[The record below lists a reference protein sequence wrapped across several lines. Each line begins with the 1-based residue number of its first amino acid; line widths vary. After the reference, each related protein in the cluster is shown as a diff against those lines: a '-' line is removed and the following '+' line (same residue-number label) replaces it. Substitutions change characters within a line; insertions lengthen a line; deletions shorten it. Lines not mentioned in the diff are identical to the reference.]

1 MMQKTFWTRVM
12 LSKNEPVSD
21 WVTTALLHLVVTF
34 IITFP
39 SILSFHSHFI
49 GGPRGDKFQFIW
61 NFWWVKHALF
71 NLHRLPFYCDIQ
83 YYPTGVSLAL
93 HDMAYF
99 WTALS
104 IPLQYF
110 LDPRIIL
117 NLFLI
122 LCFPLNGLAFYRLAR
137 EITKDHRGAIAGS
150 LIFAYSPYLIGR
162 FHVCHIQYLGV
173 FFIPL
178 FILEL
183 WRYHHSPRTIFLIKA
198 GIYLSLT
205 SLISYYYGVAL
216 TLILLSF
223 LFYQTISSKTR
234 WADPRYWRKIV
245 FQILIMIALIGSIM
259 SPFVIPT
266 LIQLNRGDY
275 QLKQEPLN
283 NLEENSGDLVA
294 YFVPDATIIA
304 TWKGWFLF
312 ERGIQWARKIN
323 ASLSGNKLEK
333 SVYPG
338 WISWITIGMALGLRN
353 FRKRNWPW
361 ILLSIFF
368 WIFTLGPT
376 LFVAGKPYLQ
386 GLLPWGIFTM
396 IPVLNI
402 IRGPTRFA
410 CFITLG
416 TGMLLA
422 AGIALLK
429 EKYNPRVYKTATI
442 LITILIIIEFL
453 PLPTSLTANNV
464 FLSKFYRDLQNDQR
478 NFSILNIPTD
488 FTGATGGGDIYVYT
502 QTIHQKPIIGGHVSR
517 EPEYALKTLHESA
530 FLQAVALQMD
540 KGDPQ
545 SPFNNDGVTDMPET
559 LRRLK
564 VGYIIVHKSLLT
576 ENEFRRVVMLL
587 EQGIGSHIFEDQWIR
602 VYSASES
609 SFKT

>member
-1 MMQKTFWTRVM
+1 
-12 LSKNEPVSD
+12 
-21 WVTTALLHLVVTF
+21 
-34 IITFP
+34 
-39 SILSFHSHFI
+39 
-49 GGPRGDKFQFIW
+49 
-61 NFWWVKHALF
+61 
-71 NLHRLPFYCDIQ
+71 
-83 YYPTGVSLAL
+83 
-93 HDMAYF
+93 
-99 WTALS
+99 
-104 IPLQYF
+104 
-110 LDPRIIL
+110 
-117 NLFLI
+117 
-122 LCFPLNGLAFYRLAR
+122 
-137 EITKDHRGAIAGS
+137 
-150 LIFAYSPYLIGR
+150 
-162 FHVCHIQYLGV
+162 
-173 FFIPL
+173 
-178 FILEL
+178 
-183 WRYHHSPRTIFLIKA
+183 
-198 GIYLSLT
+198 
-205 SLISYYYGVAL
+205 
-216 TLILLSF
+216 
-223 LFYQTISSKTR
+223 
-234 WADPRYWRKIV
+234 
-245 FQILIMIALIGSIM
+245 MIALIGFIM

-275 QLKQEPLN
+275 RLKQEPLN
-283 NLEENSGDLVA
+283 NLEENSGDLIA

-353 FRKRNWPW
+353 FRKQNWPW

-386 GLLPWGIFTM
+386 GLLPWRIFTM

-464 FLSKFYRDLQNDQR
+464 FLSRFYRDLQNDQR

-530 FLQAVALQMD
+530 FLQAVAHQMD

-545 SPFNNDGVTDMPET
+545 SPSDSDGISDMPET
-559 LRRLK
+559 LRRLN
-564 VGYIIVHKSLLT
+564 VGYVIVHKSLLA

-587 EQGIGSHIFEDQWIR
+587 EQGMGPHVFEDQWIR
-602 VYSASES
+602 VYSALQIAG
-609 SFKT
+609 KIQ

>member
-1 MMQKTFWTRVM
+1 
-12 LSKNEPVSD
+12 
-21 WVTTALLHLVVTF
+21 
-34 IITFP
+34 
-39 SILSFHSHFI
+39 
-49 GGPRGDKFQFIW
+49 
-61 NFWWVKHALF
+61 
-71 NLHRLPFYCDIQ
+71 
-83 YYPTGVSLAL
+83 
-93 HDMAYF
+93 MAYF
-99 WTALS
+99 WTAVS
-104 IPLQYF
+104 IPIQYF

-122 LCFPLNGLAFYRLAR
+122 ICFPLNGLAFYRLAK

-150 LIFAYSPYLIGR
+150 LLFAYSPYLIGR
-162 FHVCHIQYLGV
+162 FHVCHIQYLGI

-183 WRYHHSPRTIFLIKA
+183 WRYHHSPKTTFLIKA

-223 LFYQTISSKTR
+223 LLYQTISFKMR
-234 WADPRYWRKIV
+234 WGDPRYWRKKGIH
-245 FQILIMIALIGSIM
+245 ILIMVVVIGSIM
-259 SPFVIPT
+259 SPFVLPT

-275 QLKQEPLN
+275 HLREEPRN

-312 ERGIQWARKIN
+312 QRGIQWARKIN
-323 ASLSGNKLEK
+323 GSLSGNKLEK

-338 WISWITIGMALGLRN
+338 WVSWVAIGMALGLRN
-353 FRKRNWPW
+353 FRKQNWPW
-361 ILLSIFF
+361 VLLAMFF

-376 LFVAGKPYLQ
+376 LFIAGKPYLQ
-386 GLLPWGIFTM
+386 GLLPWAIFTK

-429 EKYNPRVYKTATI
+429 EKSNPLVYKSGTI
-442 LITILIIIEFL
+442 LITIIIVIEFL

-464 FLSKFYRDLQNDQR
+464 FLSRFYDGVREDQG
-478 NFSILNIPTD
+478 NFSILNIPAD
-488 FTGATGGGDIYVYT
+488 FTGASGGGDIYVYT

-517 EPEYALKTLHESA
+517 EPIYALKTLHESP
-530 FLQAVALQMD
+530 FLQAVAHQMD

-545 SPFNNDGVTDMPET
+545 SLMHSDALTDMHET
-559 LRRLK
+559 LLSLN
-564 VGYIIVHKSLLT
+564 VGYIIVHKPLLAK
-576 ENEFRRVVMLL
+576 NEFRRVVTLL
-587 EQGIGSHIFEDQWIR
+587 EKGVGLPVFEDRWIR
-602 VYSASES
+602 VYSAPKSAP
-609 SFKT
+609 KRD